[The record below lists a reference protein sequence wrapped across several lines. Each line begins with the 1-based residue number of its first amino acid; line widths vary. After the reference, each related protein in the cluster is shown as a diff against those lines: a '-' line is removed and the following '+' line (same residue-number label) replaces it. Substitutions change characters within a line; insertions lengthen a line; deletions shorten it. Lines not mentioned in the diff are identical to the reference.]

1 MGCCGD
7 NGGPAREEERHLTD
21 VVWLV
26 AFFLFL
32 VLMASISP
40 SSVWCVGRT
49 G

>member
-7 NGGPAREEERHLTD
+7 NGGPVREEERKLTD

-32 VLMASISP
+32 VLMVSIFFLCDG
-40 SSVWCVGRT
+40 VRLW
-49 G
+49 